1 MNSVFFFLIELC
13 DFKTKNLY
21 NCLFDSYFVF
31 PLPLFRNEQMI
42 CSFIITYIKP
52 KRVVLPPVIYLI
64 CMTISSTSLTL
75 LRMTNVKPW
84 VAVSLFKANSAHVG
98 PNFSG
103 RSMQSLGQVREAL
116 DVLSTMIKDVD
127 VLVFFMIYSDP
138 YSKHLLLDNCLFG
151 RQVETECI
159 CPQFPVAHTFL
170 WCWRTGGPAYC
181 WSWQSR

>member
-1 MNSVFFFLIELC
+1 MSFYNNLYKTKKSFASGHLFDLHD
-13 DFKTKNLY
+13 DFKY
-21 NCLFDSYFVF
+21 Q
-31 PLPLFRNEQMI
+31 PH
-42 CSFIITYIKP
+42 
-52 KRVVLPPVIYLI
+52 VVEDDKHQTVSR
-64 CMTISSTSLTL
+64 C
-75 LRMTNVKPW
+75 
-84 VAVSLFKANSAHVG
+84 VSLFKANSAHVG

-116 DVLSTMIKDVD
+116 DVWSTMIKDVD
-127 VLVFFMIYSDP
+127 VLVFFMIYSRP

>member
-1 MNSVFFFLIELC
+1 MFFYNNLYKTKKGCFASGHLFDLHD
-13 DFKTKNLY
+13 DFKY
-21 NCLFDSYFVF
+21 Q
-31 PLPLFRNEQMI
+31 PH
-42 CSFIITYIKP
+42 
-52 KRVVLPPVIYLI
+52 VVEDDKHQTVSR
-64 CMTISSTSLTL
+64 C
-75 LRMTNVKPW
+75 
-84 VAVSLFKANSAHVG
+84 VSLFKANSAHVG

-116 DVLSTMIKDVD
+116 DVWSTMIKDVD
-127 VLVFFMIYSDP
+127 VLVFFMIYSRP